1 MNKYVS
7 TAVNNSNLHSGGAT
21 GSLSKA
27 NSSQRD
33 NLLTGAN
40 SSNKGIGRIARGEY
54 DKFSPIR

>member
-7 TAVNNSNLHSGGAT
+7 TAVNNSNLHSVGAT
-21 GSLSKA
+21 GSLTKA
-27 NSSQRD
+27 SSSHRD
-33 NLLTGAN
+33 NHLSGVN